1 MLRIIAVSDYPKI
14 ASLNGNCQMDDRNSP
29 VKARELATIWALVP
43 TLAKYEPFVGM
54 YSSRAL
60 WATGAASVLAKAFEM
75 DFQTVGQLGQY
86 VNNEGETV
94 PFRPGYKVEDGAAWQ
109 ENGVET
115 FKDLA
120 DGYFVGQHGEDCEAS
135 ILVVSHHHLIGGV
148 VAHCCGMTS
157 TVKVNA
163 IVNDPRTIGKGFRVF
178 EITPNGNVK
187 LSG

>member
-135 ILVVSHHHLIGGV
+135 ILVVWPMGDVH
-148 VAHCCGMTS
+148 
-157 TVKVNA
+157 K
-163 IVNDPRTIGKGFRVF
+163 R
-178 EITPNGNVK
+178 
-187 LSG
+187 LSGNTLSCIRYHLAPHYRLNPLPLHD